1 MASRMGYTAVTALAE
16 GRFNQIIGTRE
27 GYLVEIPIEEALQM
41 EKHLQMD
48 RYQVLEAL
56 QTNVPG

>member
-1 MASRMGYTAVTALAE
+1 MKLRRMIALLLAMAE
-16 GRFNQIIGTRE
+16 GRFNQIVGTRE